1 MTFPSIGS
9 PCEFQYE
16 GDPNPRA
23 GRVVSLDAELACAP
37 FDLLPADDDSYL
49 SFAASAGTGRAMLFP
64 AVPNCR
70 R

>member
-23 GRVVSLDAELACAP
+23 GRVVSLDAK
-37 FDLLPADDDSYL
+37 S
-49 SFAASAGTGRAMLFP
+49 S
-64 AVPNCR
+64 R